1 MASGE
6 SNENIKLA
14 DEARDLFGKREYKQ
28 CIDCLD
34 RLNNA
39 RATQAN
45 KLIARYSIDKDAKSY
60 LDSLSK
66 HSQEYANE
74 LTFSQQTIIDHNRAL
89 ILSRQLCKFRESI
102 DLLERRVGL
111 IESVG
116 EQTIDRPILCRVYV
130 LLVTIYMERKCRL
143 KRALELLDRLSE
155 RLNGEHLP
163 KNFYYLKVRCYLANS
178 DFINFRAFM
187 NKLTNNE
194 QFMVT
199 CYLESFGGI
208 EQSISKL
215 STFNSLNHIH
225 LKNNE
230 ALTKFP
236 NDKVLALYDLSKNFA
251 GLTPEVLYNLGL
263 MHLHTGNV
271 ASALAI
277 FRSLLKEFRMNARLW
292 SRIADCHLIQHKL
305 SQPSPFRCS
314 LESLTKFI
322 GENQHKKLILKP
334 TVIKVADEENLRS
347 ARSCLL
353 NAYILAKQPHPSF
366 YPSNEPIGNELR
378 KFKASILAK
387 LAYLN
392 LCLCDYVSANFYADL
407 NLKEDCPKN
416 LLFIETVLYKFEA
429 LIWLNRADEAEQLIK
444 RLESQLSKENVSEE
458 YEDYLSQCKR
468 LNYVDWDKRLLK
480 YIVLQNLAACVA
492 LQQKLPDLQKYL
504 HDANVEVKSIQESQM
519 HLILLSV
526 YKYVVSN
533 SG

>member
-1 MASGE
+1 MASSE

-14 DEARDLFGKREYKQ
+14 DEARDLFGKREFKQ

-39 RATQAN
+39 RTTQAN
-45 KLIARYSIDKDAKSY
+45 KLIAQYSIDKDAKSY
-60 LDSLSK
+60 LDSLNR

-74 LTFSQQTIIDHNRAL
+74 LTFNQQTIIDHNRAL
-89 ILSRQLCKFRESI
+89 ILSRQLCKYRESI
-102 DLLERRVGL
+102 DLLERRVEL
-111 IESVG
+111 IESAG
-116 EQTIDRPILCRVYV
+116 EATDRTILCRVYV
-130 LLVTIYMERKCRL
+130 LLITIYMERKCRL
-143 KRALELLDRLSE
+143 KRALELLDRLNDK
-155 RLNGEHLP
+155 LNGENLP

-178 DFINFRAFM
+178 DFINFRTFM
-187 NKLTNNE
+187 DKLTNNE
-194 QFMVT
+194 QFMVS

-236 NDKVLALYDLSKNFA
+236 NDKVLALYDLSKNFSC
-251 GLTPEVLYNLGL
+251 LTPEVLYNLGL
-263 MHLHTGNV
+263 MHLNTGNV
-271 ASALAI
+271 ANALSI
-277 FRSLLKEFRMNARLW
+277 FRSLIKEFGQNARLW
-292 SRIADCHLIQHKL
+292 SRIADCYLIQHKL

-322 GENQHKKLILKP
+322 GENANKKLILKP
-334 TVIKVADEENLRS
+334 TIIKVTDEENLKS

-353 NAYILAKQPHPSF
+353 NSLILAKKDHPSF
-366 YPSNEPIGNELR
+366 YPSNEPIGNELK

-387 LAYLN
+387 LAYVSVV
-392 LCLCDYVSANFYADL
+392 LCDYVAANFYADL
-407 NLKEDCPKN
+407 NLKDDCPKN

-429 LIWLNRADEAEQLIK
+429 LIWLNRAEEAEQLLK
-444 RLESQLSKENVSEE
+444 RLENQLGKDNVSEE

-468 LNYVDWDKRLLK
+468 LNYVDWDKRFLK
-480 YIVLQNLAACVA
+480 YVLLQNLAACVA
-492 LQQKLPDLQKYL
+492 LQHKLPDLAKYL
-504 HDANVEVKSIQESQM
+504 YDANIEVKSIQESQI

-533 SG
+533 S